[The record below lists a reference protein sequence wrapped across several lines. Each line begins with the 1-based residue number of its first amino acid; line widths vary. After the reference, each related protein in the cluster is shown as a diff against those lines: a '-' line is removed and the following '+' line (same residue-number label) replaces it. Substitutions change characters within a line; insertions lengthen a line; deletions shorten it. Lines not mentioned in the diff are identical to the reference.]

1 MIMKKILVLLLGAL
15 LFSAELHAHPHVFV
29 TYTYDVVASK
39 EGMSKIRFHW
49 RFDKMFTQMVLDE
62 LKLTAVTEKDAPRI
76 KEAAFDNLKSTHFYL
91 QMRVNEMEFKPQ
103 EVSDFSAK
111 MDGGHIVYSFTVNL
125 PALAKKL
132 SIALL
137 DEEFYT
143 DLGPPMEP
151 IGTVV
156 GSALKEQDFK
166 PKQFVTVFSD
176 DGAAKPVCDQ
186 HTMPHESPMWGK
198 MNVYAAVCVFK

>member
-1 MIMKKILVLLLGAL
+1 MKIIILFLLGVL
-15 LFSAELHAHPHVFV
+15 LFSAKLQAHPHVFV
-29 TYTYDVVASK
+29 TYTYDVIASK
-39 EGMSKIRFHW
+39 EGISQIRFHW

-62 LKLTAVTEKDAPRI
+62 LKLKAVTEKDAPRI
-76 KEAAFDNLKSTHFYL
+76 KETAFDNLKSTNFYL
-91 QMRVNEMEFKPQ
+91 QMRVNEKEFKPQ
-103 EVSDFSAK
+103 EVSDFLAK
-111 MDGGHIVYSFTVNL
+111 MDGGHIVYSFTVKL
-125 PALAKKL
+125 PEPAKKL

-143 DLGPPMEP
+143 DLGPPMEQV
-151 IGTVV
+151 GTAI

-166 PKQFVTVFSD
+166 PKEFISVSAD
-176 DGAAKPVCDQ
+176 DGAAKPICDQ